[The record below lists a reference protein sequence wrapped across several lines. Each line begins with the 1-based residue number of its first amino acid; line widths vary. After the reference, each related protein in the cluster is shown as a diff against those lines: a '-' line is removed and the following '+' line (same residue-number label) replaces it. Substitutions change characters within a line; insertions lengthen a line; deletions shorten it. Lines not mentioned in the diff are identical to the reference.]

1 MEWKRIVLL
10 FAVACLVFAAA
21 WSVFMDRKKSLPES
35 PETIVSDSAEK
46 TASLGE
52 VFALHRGESMRIKGS
67 DVSLRV
73 DGFVNSP
80 CPKGSQCVWSGLAV
94 QYTLFAGGKVYEAP
108 RGQLSADAP
117 FVVRVWDTD
126 YETFAAFVID
136 HKTVSDTDS
145 STP

>member
-21 WSVFMDRKKSLPES
+21 WSVFTDRKKTSAPGPEAA
-35 PETIVSDSAEK
+35 ISDSVEK

-52 VFALHRGESMRIKGS
+52 VFALHQGESMHIKGT
-67 DVSLRV
+67 DLSLRV

-94 QYTLFAGGKVYEAP
+94 RYMLFAGGKAYEVP
-108 RGQLSADAP
+108 RGQLPPDAP

-136 HKTVSDTDS
+136 HKVVSDTDIP
-145 STP
+145 TP